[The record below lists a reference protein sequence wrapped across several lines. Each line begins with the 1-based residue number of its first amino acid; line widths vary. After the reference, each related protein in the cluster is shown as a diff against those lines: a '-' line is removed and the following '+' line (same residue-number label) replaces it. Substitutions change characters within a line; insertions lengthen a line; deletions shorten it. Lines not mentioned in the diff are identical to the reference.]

1 MAITKIWSVK
11 SRLDSSLNYI
21 ANPEKTA
28 LKPDIDSREGV
39 IKYIKN
45 ADKTEQCKYVLT
57 FGCSE
62 ESPFYDMTETQNRFG
77 KKRRKN
83 EVVAYHIVQSFKD
96 FETTPDIAHKCGR
109 ELVER
114 LFANKYECILATHLD
129 HDHLH
134 NHIIINA
141 TSYVDGTKYRNNFKD
156 YFIDIR
162 GTSDA
167 ICRENCLSVIEKPQK
182 RGMHYAE
189 WKAQNEGRP
198 TVRGQVREEIDEII
212 RSSYTM
218 KEFWKIFEERGNRL
232 HRQGEN
238 ITHTSFI
245 PACGKKP
252 IRFTNLGE
260 GYTVEDIQ
268 NRIIAQR
275 NGIRTASPIELP
287 NRRVYK
293 FNGSHKELKPKKLKG
308 FIALYFHYLYFF
320 KLIRN
325 KRTPQR
331 VSFFMREEI
340 IRLDRYQKQFKFLYK
355 NNIETGRDLSKFQT
369 SREDAINDLVEE
381 RKKLYAFRTE
391 ENEAEVKKEAEKI
404 NHKLRDL
411 RSEVRMC
418 KTITKDSYRI
428 SEIQKRAN
436 ALITQAQKEM
446 RENEHKLRGL

>member
-1 MAITKIWSVK
+1 MAITKIWSIK
-11 SRLDSSLNYI
+11 SRLDTSLNYI

-28 LKPDIDSREGV
+28 LKPDIDAREGV

-238 ITHTSFI
+238 ITHISFI

-275 NGIRTASPIELP
+275 NGIRTASPTELP
-287 NRRVYK
+287 NCRVYK
-293 FNGSHKELKPKKLKG
+293 FNGSHKDLKPKKLKG

-320 KLIRN
+320 KLIRK

-340 IRLDRYQKQFKFLYK
+340 TKLERYQKQFKFMYR
-355 NNIETGRDLSKFQT
+355 NNIETVTELTAYHNRLEEKV
-369 SREDAINDLVEE
+369 NDLVNERMLLYEE
-381 RKKLYAFRTE
+381 KTD
-391 ENEAEVKKEAEKI
+391 ENFEKVKEKASKI
-404 NHKLRDL
+404 NAELTALRK
-411 RSEVRMC
+411 EMRMC
-418 KTITKDSYRI
+418 KVIYEDAHRI
-428 SEIQKRAN
+428 SQIYQ
-436 ALITQAQKEM
+436 QAQALQKQAEQELM
-446 RENEHKLRGL
+446 KDEYKRRGR